1 MQTLYAQVHSWK
13 GKISSRHLFVITTHS
28 NPLFGYFEEA
38 FNQDLCFLF
47 FMFFFFDAL
56 GSPRVAPIGI
66 VAYVQ
71 MDVNGFID
79 QSAAPTLTKVGPK
92 GGKSTLDLG

>member
-1 MQTLYAQVHSWK
+1 
-13 GKISSRHLFVITTHS
+13 
-28 NPLFGYFEEA
+28 
-38 FNQDLCFLF
+38 
-47 FMFFFFDAL
+47 MFFFFDAL

-92 GGKSTLDLG
+92 GGKSTLDLGWIYMKHLPVYSFND

>member
-1 MQTLYAQVHSWK
+1 MFFVLYA
-13 GKISSRHLFVITTHS
+13 L
-28 NPLFGYFEEA
+28 
-38 FNQDLCFLF
+38 
-47 FMFFFFDAL
+47 FFDAL
-56 GSPRVAPIGI
+56 GFPLVAPIGI

>member
-1 MQTLYAQVHSWK
+1 
-13 GKISSRHLFVITTHS
+13 
-28 NPLFGYFEEA
+28 
-38 FNQDLCFLF
+38 
-47 FMFFFFDAL
+47 MFFVLYVFFDAL
-56 GSPRVAPIGI
+56 GSPRVAPMGI

-71 MDVNGFID
+71 MDVSGFID